1 MQYSVSVNN
10 IQGYETVQQN
20 HCQGQIKDKEIKT
33 CLTTIYDST
42 KPLSIPSSQPIGGAD
57 QSATA
62 QPPSSSQSIGGADQS
77 TTAQPPAPLPP
88 PQTEGGG
95 AEGGTG
101 GGSGNLLPSTPFNF
115 TANGDFRDNT
125 NTDENMAANNPE
137 VVLILGDFSYNG
149 NAAQWWSKNMDA
161 LNSLNVIGALGNH
174 DEPNDD
180 FLNLWPLNGGKWE
193 FIKKIGNVAFDTENN
208 DHQLFI
214 HY

>member
-33 CLTTIYDST
+33 CLITIDDST

-62 QPPSSSQSIGGADQS
+62 QPPSPLPPPQTEGGGQQ
-77 TTAQPPAPLPP
+77 TPPAPLPS

-101 GGSGNLLPSTPFNF
+101 GGSGNLLPSTPFPSTLFNF
-115 TANGDFRDNT
+115 TANG
-125 NTDENMAANNPE
+125 
-137 VVLILGDFSYNG
+137 L
-149 NAAQWWSKNMDA
+149 
-161 LNSLNVIGALGNH
+161 
-174 DEPNDD
+174 
-180 FLNLWPLNGGKWE
+180 
-193 FIKKIGNVAFDTENN
+193 
-208 DHQLFI
+208 
-214 HY
+214 